1 MGAKLRYWDMK
12 RRSLE
17 LKRNVIFIRHAIMVL
32 MFACFAVPQSLQAAK
47 FVSKSR
53 QTEEPKLETTNPE
66 VEKTESLSVEQD
78 ATPVDPASLDPEI
91 ADPETD
97 PELIKSIERNTDPLE
112 FPNSILNQR
121 KLPPESV
128 KSTAPASEVAPAAS
142 QQPVVDP
149 LEFPNSL
156 LNTAKPSRT
165 AGSGVKLS
173 LSEAERLALELDPL
187 VKRAQDLQAALQ
199 DRAVAANTWPDPK
212 VRMGVVNLS
221 AETYDFDQE
230 PMTQAVIGVAQA
242 FPPAGATSAKRDKF
256 NELSSA
262 EGFGAEDQKLKTL
275 MGVRKSWFNV
285 YLQHHSRAL
294 VQQSLKQFD
303 QLIKITR
310 YQYRAGSGKQQD
322 VVRAQLEQSLL
333 EDRDKEIQEKWES
346 ALAELQKWLGSTY
359 VHRELDMEFP
369 QLPTIPVQRELEANL
384 EQHPAVRVSKAR
396 VKASENEVEFANA
409 QFRPGW
415 MLDLSYGY
423 RGANRDNVL
432 SAMFIVDLPLF
443 TGKRQGKELSAS
455 KADLSAAKNML
466 DDTRRVYQ
474 QKYADGLAAYQRT
487 NERLEF
493 YRTQLLPQAQQ
504 NTKATMNAYQS
515 GVTGFNDVVR
525 ARLTELTSQLQ
536 FLKLQVDQ
544 AKAQADLLYLAGG

>member
-1 MGAKLRYWDMK
+1 
-12 RRSLE
+12 
-17 LKRNVIFIRHAIMVL
+17 
-32 MFACFAVPQSLQAAK
+32 
-47 FVSKSR
+47 
-53 QTEEPKLETTNPE
+53 
-66 VEKTESLSVEQD
+66 
-78 ATPVDPASLDPEI
+78 
-91 ADPETD
+91 
-97 PELIKSIERNTDPLE
+97 
-112 FPNSILNQR
+112 
-121 KLPPESV
+121 
-128 KSTAPASEVAPAAS
+128 
-142 QQPVVDP
+142 
-149 LEFPNSL
+149 
-156 LNTAKPSRT
+156 
-165 AGSGVKLS
+165 
-173 LSEAERLALELDPL
+173 
-187 VKRAQDLQAALQ
+187 
-199 DRAVAANTWPDPK
+199 
-212 VRMGVVNLS
+212 
-221 AETYDFDQE
+221 
-230 PMTQAVIGVAQA
+230 
-242 FPPAGATSAKRDKF
+242 
-256 NELSSA
+256 
-262 EGFGAEDQKLKTL
+262 
-275 MGVRKSWFNV
+275 
-285 YLQHHSRAL
+285 
-294 VQQSLKQFD
+294 
-303 QLIKITR
+303 
-310 YQYRAGSGKQQD
+310 
-322 VVRAQLEQSLL
+322 L